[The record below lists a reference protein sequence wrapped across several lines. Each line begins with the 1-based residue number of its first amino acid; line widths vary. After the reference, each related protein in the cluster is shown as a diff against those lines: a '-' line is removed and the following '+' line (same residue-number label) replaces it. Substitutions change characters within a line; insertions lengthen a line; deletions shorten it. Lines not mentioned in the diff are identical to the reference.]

1 MDAEQQ
7 EATREWQRNNPET
20 TRRLRKVSYT
30 LGDLQAR
37 VMDAILDQME
47 ELPDVNDYRV
57 LEFIDTV
64 GQRLNSLSALT
75 GAINHFG
82 GDYGP

>member
-1 MDAEQQ
+1 
-7 EATREWQRNNPET
+7 
-20 TRRLRKVSYT
+20 
-30 LGDLQAR
+30 
-37 VMDAILDQME
+37 LDQME

-64 GQRLNSLSALT
+64 GHRLNSLNALT